1 MRAYSSRRRCR
12 KSLVS
17 VVSLAVVV
25 GASSAAQAT
34 AVTVIGN
41 NGGPGQNGG
50 VADATARSGSS
61 TDANIVA
68 TARGG
73 NGGNG
78 NQITPNGG
86 AGGIASAGAYTG
98 IGGPALIASPQVT
111 VSAAAA
117 GGQGGYSD
125 IGAGGIGGNGGY
137 ASLGIVEGGSSL
149 LGADVSITGSVQGGD
164 GRLGPSER
172 LSNAVNGYSNG
183 GALALT
189 QNTTGGSSLNP
200 GGSGGY
206 ASSVLNENLAGFS
219 HAPSALT
226 LHVSSTGGNGGA
238 ANTFTST
245 SGQVQPIPGGNGGNT
260 LSSAVGSL
268 SGNGAVTINA
278 TAIGGNGGAADTA
291 ARISAGQGGAAQLGQ
306 VDGQSGTGTVSVSA
320 TAIGGG
326 GSNGLAENLNNAVRG
341 QTAGPLSL
349 TQSATGGSALNPG
362 GSGGYASSV
371 LNENLAGFSNAPSS
385 LTLNVSSTGGNGGAA
400 FSSDPAVGTSGGNGG
415 NTLSSAVGSLS
426 GNGAVIINATA
437 IGGNG
442 GVADTAARISA
453 GQGGVAQLGQVGGQS
468 GSGAVSVSGTV
479 IAGNGSKGGSETLN
493 NAVRGQTAGPL
504 SLTQNAT
511 GGSALNLGGSGGY
524 ASSVLNE
531 NLAGFS
537 NAPSSLTLNVSS
549 TGGNGG
555 AAFSSDPAVGTSGG
569 NGGNGGNTLS
579 SAVGSLSGNGA
590 VTINA
595 TAIGGNGGAA
605 DTAAGISA
613 GQGGAAQLGQV
624 RGQSGSGA
632 VSVSGTAIGG
642 NGEYG
647 VNENLNNLVTGT
659 TAGSLSLTQTAQAG
673 NGFVGGNAVSGLT
686 YSASESTSLTLV
698 SQAVGGIGAFPETG
712 TVAGIPPQSG
722 TARADAGGMAVAGT
736 ATAVATARSSAGYF
750 IQSVATQASA
760 PLSSGVSQNV
770 ESFASIGQSM
780 RPSSGATGLEAVSYA
795 TGFTALTAPTSGS
808 TVEVGSAL
816 LQAGG
821 GSSPTAYTASATWA
835 FNPVKLWVPGQ
846 SMIVTFSNVG
856 YTGSGLVSF
865 KILLDNVLIGGVG
878 NQGTPVNFAMA
889 QNYFTHSPIDL
900 GTLNA
905 MPQNSTLEVWLSVV
919 STANG
924 VFDPTVNL
932 YNGPSSSVPEP
943 GALAILILGTLSMVV
958 RRRPKA
964 PR

>member
-1 MRAYSSRRRCR
+1 MLVYSSRRLCR
-12 KSLVS
+12 KNLLL

-25 GASSAAQAT
+25 GVSSAAQAN

-50 VADATARSGSS
+50 VADATARSGSN
-61 TDANIVA
+61 TDATIVA
-68 TARGG
+68 HATGG

-78 NQITPNGG
+78 NQTTPNGG
-86 AGGIASAGAYTG
+86 AGGTASAGAYTG
-98 IGGPALIASPQVT
+98 IAGPALIASPEVI
-111 VSAAAA
+111 VSAAAI
-117 GGQGGYSD
+117 GGQGGYGD
-125 IGAGGIGGNGGY
+125 TAAGGIGGNGGY

-149 LGADVSITGSVQGGD
+149 LGADVSVTGSVQGGD
-164 GRLGPSER
+164 GRLAPSER
-172 LSNAVNGYSNG
+172 LSNAVGGYAKG
-183 GALALT
+183 GSLSLT
-189 QNTTGGSSLNP
+189 QNATGGSSLNP

-206 ASSVLNENLAGFS
+206 ASSILNQDLAGFS
-219 HAPSALT
+219 NAPSSLT
-226 LHVSSTGGNGGA
+226 LNVSSTGGNGGA
-238 ANTFTST
+238 AFSVSPAEGTS
-245 SGQVQPIPGGNGGNT
+245 GGNGGNT

-278 TAIGGNGGAADTA
+278 TAIGGNGGGADTA
-291 ARISAGQGGAAQLGQ
+291 ARISAGQGGVAQLGQ
-306 VDGQSGTGTVSVSA
+306 VGGQSGTGTVSVSG
-320 TAIGGG
+320 TAIGGN
-326 GSNGLAENLNNAVRG
+326 GSNGGSETLNNAVGG

-349 TQSATGGSALNPG
+349 TQNATGGSALNPG
-362 GSGGYASSV
+362 GSGGYANSA
-371 LNENLAGFSNAPSS
+371 LTENLAGFSNAPSS

-400 FSSDPAVGTSGGNGG
+400 NTFTGTSGQIQPILGGKGG
-415 NTLSSAVGSLS
+415 NTLTSAVGSLS
-426 GNGAVIINATA
+426 G
-437 IGGNG
+437 
-442 GVADTAARISA
+442 D
-453 GQGGVAQLGQVGGQS
+453 
-468 GSGAVSVSGTV
+468 
-479 IAGNGSKGGSETLN
+479 
-493 NAVRGQTAGPL
+493 
-504 SLTQNAT
+504 
-511 GGSALNLGGSGGY
+511 
-524 ASSVLNE
+524 
-531 NLAGFS
+531 
-537 NAPSSLTLNVSS
+537 
-549 TGGNGG
+549 
-555 AAFSSDPAVGTSGG
+555 
-569 NGGNGGNTLS
+569 
-579 SAVGSLSGNGA
+579 GA

-613 GQGGAAQLGQV
+613 GQGGIAQLGQV
-624 RGQSGSGA
+624 VGQSGSGA

-642 NGEYG
+642 NGDYG

-736 ATAVATARSSAGYF
+736 ATALATARSSAGYF

-770 ESFASIGQSM
+770 ESFASIGQAT
-780 RPSSGATGLEAVSYA
+780 RPASDATGLQAVSYA

-821 GSSPTAYTASATWA
+821 GSSPIAYTASAMWA

-865 KILLDNVLIGGVG
+865 KILLDNELIGGVG

-889 QNYFTHSPIDL
+889 QNYFTHSRIDL

-919 STANG
+919 ITANG

-932 YNGPSSSVPEP
+932 YNGPSSRVPEP
-943 GALAILILGTLSMVV
+943 GALAILLLGTLSMVV
-958 RRRPKA
+958 RRRPNA
-964 PR
+964 PQ

>member
-278 TAIGGNGGAADTA
+278 TAIGGNGGVADTA
-291 ARISAGQGGAAQLGQ
+291 ARISAGQGGVAQLGQ
-306 VDGQSGTGTVSVSA
+306 VGGQSGSGAVSVSG
-320 TAIGGG
+320 TAIGGN
-326 GSNGLAENLNNAVRG
+326 GSNGGSETLNNAVRG

-371 LNENLAGFSNAPSS
+371 LNENLAGFSNAPSA
-385 LTLNVSSTGGNGGAA
+385 LTLNVSSTGG
-400 FSSDPAVGTSGGNGG
+400 S
-415 NTLSSAVGSLS
+415 
-426 GNGAVIINATA
+426 
-437 IGGNG
+437 
-442 GVADTAARISA
+442 
-453 GQGGVAQLGQVGGQS
+453 
-468 GSGAVSVSGTV
+468 
-479 IAGNGSKGGSETLN
+479 
-493 NAVRGQTAGPL
+493 
-504 SLTQNAT
+504 
-511 GGSALNLGGSGGY
+511 
-524 ASSVLNE
+524 
-531 NLAGFS
+531 
-537 NAPSSLTLNVSS
+537 
-549 TGGNGG
+549 GG